1 MFTFPSS
8 SARNLLSAI
17 DLRPSLRSL
26 SPDALC
32 QTHVLGHDGDPLRV
46 HRTQIGVLE
55 EADEVRL
62 GRFLKRQQR
71 RGLEPDVDLE
81 VLNNLTNEP
90 LERRLPDEEVGGFLV
105 PTDLSQ
111 SNRAGAI
118 PPPPPGFA
126 RRRSVTG
133 PGTDR
138 RPLPR
143 NHRSLLLQLPRR
155 LLDSGHG
162 LA

>member
-111 SNRAGAI
+111 SNRAGDTASSSWLR
-118 PPPPPGFA
+118 PPTLGHWTWNGPPTSSSQPSQPSA
-126 RRRSVTG
+126 ATAEAS
-133 PGTDR
+133 
-138 RPLPR
+138 
-143 NHRSLLLQLPRR
+143 
-155 LLDSGHG
+155 
-162 LA
+162 A